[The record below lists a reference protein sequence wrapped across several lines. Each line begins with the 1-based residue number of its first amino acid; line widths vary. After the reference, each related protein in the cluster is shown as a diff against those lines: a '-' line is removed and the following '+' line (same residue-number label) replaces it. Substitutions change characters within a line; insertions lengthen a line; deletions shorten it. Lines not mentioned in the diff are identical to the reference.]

1 MLHVLLFSAG
11 LIIGSLVTQ
20 IIFRVNTGSG
30 YFTIQKIPDEE
41 DFYTVNV
48 RLGVDQKLNKK
59 TRIILKRE

>member
-11 LIIGSLVTQ
+11 LIVGSLVTQ
-20 IIFRVNTGSG
+20 IIFRVNTGSE
-30 YFTIQKIPDEE
+30 YFTIKKIPDEE